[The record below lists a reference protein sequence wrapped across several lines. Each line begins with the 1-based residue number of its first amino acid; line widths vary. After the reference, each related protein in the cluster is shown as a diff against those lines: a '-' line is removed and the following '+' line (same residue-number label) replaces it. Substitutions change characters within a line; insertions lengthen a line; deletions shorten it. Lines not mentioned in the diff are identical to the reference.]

1 MALHFIRRPTH
12 SKSGSLELIHQKIAS
27 RRTIRKF
34 SPKAVPKEV
43 LLQCVDAARLS
54 PSAANRQPLKYV
66 IVNDH
71 SLLRDA
77 FKTLSWAGYLP
88 KYQPSEAEMPQA
100 YIVILLDKNLR
111 KEAGHDAG
119 IAAMSISMVAYD
131 NGLGSC
137 ILGAIDRGKLRTAL
151 NLPESLDI
159 ILVVAIGYPAEA
171 PVLDEVTDTK
181 PNIGWTQREFST
193 SPREPSKT

>member
-1 MALHFIRRPTH
+1 MIY
-12 SKSGSLELIHQKIAS
+12 QKITS
-27 RRTIRKF
+27 RRTIRKYT
-34 SPKAVPKEV
+34 PKDVPKEV
-43 LLQCVDAARLS
+43 LLKCVDAARLS

-66 IVNDH
+66 IVNDPT
-71 SLLRDA
+71 LLRDV

-159 ILVVAIGYPAEA
+159 ILVVAIGHPAEA
-171 PVLDEVTDTK
+171 PVLDEVTDT
-181 PNIGWTQREFST
+181 NIKYWLDPTGILHVPKRALKDIVRWNRYRTT
-193 SPREPSKT
+193 